1 MTETTEIPKGN
12 ELELL
17 LTSLPKGDGI
27 PTLTKE
33 QIFDA
38 LANEDYLERASRS
51 VQKIAASKNNQD
63 PGSTEVVVGRYHI
76 KLKKLIRS
84 AVTSVFFLGL
94 STTVD
99 GTTLTLG
106 AGIEQGLEFLA
117 AFAETL
123 EKLTPTEV
131 LLYDI
136 IAEIAAQNRFPS
148 INPHHPQGTEKDI
161 QDAILA
167 RELDM
172 PLDFRDALIGLLNR
186 QAIGAEPGRP
196 NNPIYRPIF

>member
-1 MTETTEIPKGN
+1 MTETTEILKGK

-17 LTSLPKGDGI
+17 LTSLPMGYGI
-27 PTLTKE
+27 PTLTEK
-33 QIFDA
+33 QISDA
-38 LANEDYLERASRS
+38 LAKEDYVERASQS
-51 VQKIAASKNNQD
+51 VQKIAASKNNQE

-76 KLKKLIRS
+76 KLRKLIRS

-123 EKLTPTEV
+123 ETLTPTEI

-136 IAEIAAQNRFPS
+136 IAEIAAKNYFPS
-148 INPHHPQGTEKDI
+148 INPLHPQGTEKDI

-167 RELDM
+167 RQLDK
-172 PLDFRDALIGLLNR
+172 PLDFGDALISLVNR
-186 QAIGAEPGRP
+186 QAIRAEHGEP
-196 NNPIYRPIF
+196 NNPIYRPVF